1 MVFNKWTMT
10 VTVYLVKTPK
20 EKKLM
25 NIYTVY
31 HSNPKLNLLSNC

>member
-1 MVFNKWTMT
+1 MDYDRDCTR
-10 VTVYLVKTPK
+10 LVKAPK

-31 HSNPKLNLLSNC
+31 HSNPKLHLLSNC